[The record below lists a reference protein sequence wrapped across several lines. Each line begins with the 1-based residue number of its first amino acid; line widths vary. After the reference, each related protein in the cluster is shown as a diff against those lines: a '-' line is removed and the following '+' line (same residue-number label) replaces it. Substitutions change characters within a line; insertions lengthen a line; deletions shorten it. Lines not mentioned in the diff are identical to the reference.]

1 MDRLDEREE
10 IVLKIIVDEYIDSS
24 EPVGSRLVSRVG
36 PLKLSPASIRN
47 IMSDLEE
54 KGYIYQPHTSA
65 GRVPTD
71 LGYRYYIDRFVTI
84 SSNNIKEDIIKMTGN
99 IEAKNIKLLF
109 KEVTKQ
115 LSKLTHSVGF
125 VVSPNTGALFLKHLE
140 FLKLNK
146 YDVLAILV
154 TKTGIVQNVI
164 LHLDVDIPDNV
175 LQRISNYINEHF
187 EGASLLEVRER
198 IFKEL
203 EREKQAFD
211 NFINS
216 FKNYLPKIF
225 EIESIDDGFYY
236 DGTSNILDLP
246 EFSDVNKLKEFLKTF
261 EEKTLIYK
269 IVDKCVESDSVQIFI
284 GSEIGEQNSDV
295 GLVVKPYKKSG
306 KVLGTL
312 GIIGPKRMKYPKV
325 VPIVDYTANLISEVI
340 ERLGGK
346 DE

>member
-10 IVLKIIVDEYIDSS
+10 IVLKIIVDEYINSS
-24 EPVGSRLVSRVG
+24 EPVGSRLVSKVG

-71 LGYRYYIDRFVTI
+71 LGYRYYIDKFVTI
-84 SSNNIKEDIIKMTGN
+84 SSDNIKSDIIKITGDL
-99 IEAKNIKLLF
+99 ETKNIKLLF
-109 KEVTKQ
+109 KEVTRQ

-125 VVSPNTGALFLKHLE
+125 VVSPKTGSLFLKHLE
-140 FLKLNK
+140 FLKLNR

-175 LQRISNYINEHF
+175 LQRISNYINENF
-187 EGASLLEVRER
+187 EGESLVEVREKLFR
-198 IFKEL
+198 EI
-203 EREKQAFD
+203 EREKQLFD
-211 NFINS
+211 NFVTSI
-216 FKNYLPKIF
+216 KNYLPKVF
-225 EIESIDDGFYY
+225 DLEGLEDDFYY

-246 EFSDVNKLKEFLKTF
+246 EFSDVSKLKDFLKTF

-269 IVDKCVESDSVQIFI
+269 IVDKCLESDGVQIFI
-284 GSEIGEQNSDV
+284 GSEIGEPNSDV
-295 GLVVKPYKKSG
+295 GLVVKPYKRSG

-340 ERLGGK
+340 ERLGGS